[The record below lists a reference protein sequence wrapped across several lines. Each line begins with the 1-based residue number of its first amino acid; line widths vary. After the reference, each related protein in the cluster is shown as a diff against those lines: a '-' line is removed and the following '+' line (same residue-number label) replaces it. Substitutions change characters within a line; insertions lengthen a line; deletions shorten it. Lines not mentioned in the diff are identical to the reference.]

1 MEITACYPEIFV
13 KDLDAALKRYTE
25 ELGFKRLHT
34 VDDGFVKLHVLD
46 LQGCRVDIF
55 TSDDKDIRMEQDG
68 FYAMR
73 VNVRDF
79 DEGIA
84 YYRAQGYRITLGPAS
99 TPFMKLAVLEK
110 ETGERIFLF
119 HHIREHTP

>member
-1 MEITACYPEIFV
+1 MDITACYPEIFV
-13 KDLDAALKRYTE
+13 KDIDAALKRYTE
-25 ELGFKRLHT
+25 ELGFQRLHSI
-34 VDDGFVKLHVLD
+34 DDGFVKLHVLD
-46 LQGCRVDIF
+46 LNGCRVDIF
-55 TSDDKDIRMEQDG
+55 TSDDPNIRMEQEG

-79 DEGIA
+79 DEGVA
-84 YYRAQGYRITLGPAS
+84 YYEAQDYRITLGPAS

-119 HHIREHTP
+119 HHIRKQEQ